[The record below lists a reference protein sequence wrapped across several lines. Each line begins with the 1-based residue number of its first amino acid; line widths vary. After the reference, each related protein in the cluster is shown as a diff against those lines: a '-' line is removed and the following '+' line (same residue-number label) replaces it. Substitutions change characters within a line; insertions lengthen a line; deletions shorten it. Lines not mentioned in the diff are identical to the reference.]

1 MNKININ
8 SDLLDSDMAKLKNDQ
23 SKSTLDN
30 IKRDLNKI
38 FKDSECKEV
47 LFTKNTD
54 KMFFGMSTYAILNN
68 SDTRKIITDDQPI
81 RIKCYFIEIDSKI
94 LEIGLTSRELS
105 AILLHEVG
113 HLVNDSS
120 PVLEVRKSLD
130 KYMAEIGDE
139 IKLSSLESNQIDFF
153 KFALQDSLRRI
164 TSITSRN
171 DQEILADEFVF
182 MCGYGPEL
190 QSAFKKIKSNIPYM
204 GIEKS
209 LLGLSYVLKIYND
222 IGIHRTRAINTLN
235 KLQSMTGSELEKKTY
250 NEGIK
255 SLRKLKVNDNERE
268 VKDNYPVINIYEN
281 TYLAESD
288 DGGLVY
294 KIRHG
299 GLKGIEDDLYEFNIR
314 IKNVETEEDA
324 MLILRQMNTRMSV
337 LDDFLTYGNASPRE
351 KERWQKVYNKYYDL
365 REEMAKKTI
374 YNKKQYGLWYDYM
387 QLPDAYR

>member
-1 MNKININ
+1 
-8 SDLLDSDMAKLKNDQ
+8 
-23 SKSTLDN
+23 
-30 IKRDLNKI
+30 
-38 FKDSECKEV
+38 
-47 LFTKNTD
+47 
-54 KMFFGMSTYAILNN
+54 
-68 SDTRKIITDDQPI
+68 
-81 RIKCYFIEIDSKI
+81 
-94 LEIGLTSRELS
+94 
-105 AILLHEVG
+105 
-113 HLVNDSS
+113 
-120 PVLEVRKSLD
+120 
-130 KYMAEIGDE
+130 
-139 IKLSSLESNQIDFF
+139 
-153 KFALQDSLRRI
+153 
-164 TSITSRN
+164 
-171 DQEILADEFVF
+171 
-182 MCGYGPEL
+182 
-190 QSAFKKIKSNIPYM
+190 M

-222 IGIHRTRAINTLN
+222 IGIHRIRVINTLN
-235 KLQSMTGSELEKKTY
+235 KLQSMTGSELEKKIY

>member
-209 LLGLSYVLKIYND
+209 LLGLIYRYYIDDVSQSDKID
-222 IGIHRTRAINTLN
+222 IEAV
-235 KLQSMTGSELEKKTY
+235 SS
-250 NEGIK
+250 
-255 SLRKLKVNDNERE
+255 
-268 VKDNYPVINIYEN
+268 
-281 TYLAESD
+281 SD
-288 DGGLVY
+288 KA
-294 KIRHG
+294 KIRIDG
-299 GLKGIEDDLYEFNIR
+299 NEDLGFGINEIT
-314 IKNVETEEDA
+314 ITV
-324 MLILRQMNTRMSV
+324 
-337 LDDFLTYGNASPRE
+337 DFPARVAQESNASLYLL
-351 KERWQKVYNKYYDL
+351 QKGAGYISLSVF
-365 REEMAKKTI
+365 TQI
-374 YNKKQYGLWYDYM
+374 G
-387 QLPDAYR
+387 